1 MAAEN
6 ANSDD
11 NSTMLLKKLVEN
23 LRLSAV
29 GAGASAS
36 DAQSVTSDDNETTL
50 LRKAVTNSYLLAQNL
65 P

>member
-1 MAAEN
+1 MAA
-6 ANSDD
+6 ANTNTDD

-50 LRKAVTNSYLLAQNL
+50 LRKAVTNSYLLAINL